1 MGPSRYPPIQIEP
14 CYPFPPPEPSPQFEH
29 IVVSAAIQPNGAFS
43 EIRVSME
50 NTRNNLA
57 ALRSLGCSYMPPG
70 MNEYLL
76 AQDVTPAWVLN
87 RLATHGYEV
96 TSVANMGVSCVWTLA
111 NMACADARF
120 RNPSASSEDSGVL
133 ISPMAMPPEPVTCKI
148 RAVREIN
155 YQHQYRTVLAVLSV
169 QQYGSGGG

>member
-1 MGPSRYPPIQIEP
+1 MLATLRFNPKEMKQELPIQIEP

-29 IVVSAAIQPNGAFS
+29 IVVSAAIQPNGAFN

-50 NTRNNLA
+50 NTFNNLT

-111 NMACADARF
+111 NMAGGDTRF

-133 ISPMAMPPEPVTCKI
+133 ISPMAMPAEPVAGRI
-148 RAVREIN
+148 
-155 YQHQYRTVLAVLSV
+155 Q
-169 QQYGSGGG
+169 